1 MFIDACAIVAI
12 LSDEPEALR
21 CSNALLRAEKRMT
34 SAIAVWEAAVALA
47 RPDKFAVPV
56 DITQALV
63 MRFLEERGI
72 ELCESPPAHKTVAL
86 TLGAAGKYRTGPRKL
101 NLADCF
107 HYAAAK
113 YYGVPVL
120 STDDEFRFT
129 DLDVVNN
136 H

>member
-1 MFIDACAIVAI
+1 MLIDACAIVAI
-12 LSDEPEALR
+12 LSDEPEAVR
-21 CSNALLRAEKRMT
+21 CSNALLRAEKRIT
-34 SAIAVWEAAVALA
+34 TAIVVWEAAVALA

-56 DITQALV
+56 EITQALV
-63 MRFLEERGI
+63 MKFLEERSI
-72 ELCESPPAHKTVAL
+72 ELCELPPAPKTVAL
-86 TLGAAGKYRTGPRKL
+86 TLGAAGKYRTSSRKL

-129 DLDVVNN
+129 DLDVVDN